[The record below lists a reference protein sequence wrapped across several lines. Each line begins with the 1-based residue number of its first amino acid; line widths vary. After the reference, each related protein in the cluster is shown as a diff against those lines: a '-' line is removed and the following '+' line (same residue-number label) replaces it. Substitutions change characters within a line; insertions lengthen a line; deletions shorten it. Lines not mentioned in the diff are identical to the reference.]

1 MGDKTLFD
9 KVDEFLQPPEW
20 INFEHPEFPKYFQ
33 ISVLDEKGNV
43 TAWWQRLPDTKRRKL
58 PPPL

>member
-1 MGDKTLFD
+1 MEDKTLAEECQEFIEPPAWLNFD
-9 KVDEFLQPPEW
+9 
-20 INFEHPEFPKYFQ
+20 HPEFPRYFQ

-43 TAWWQRLPDTKRRKL
+43 TAWWQRLPDAKRRKL